1 MKRAAMVAMMMGLTS
16 FLFAEPQAPSPQKPG
31 TSQTGGAQPG
41 AAQPGA
47 AQQSQGQ
54 QPGAPQPATTPAT
67 PQGKRPP
74 QAKTDAEFA
83 EFNTAIANTNDPA
96 AVEKAAEAFATKYPD
111 SELRVLLYEAAM
123 QSYQRANNAD
133 KMMEMGRKV
142 LKIDPDE
149 PTALVGVAQVLAER
163 TRDTDLDKDQRLDEA
178 MKLAQRSLTTVDT
191 DIAPRA
197 DTPQDKIDAYKGVLR
212 SSAYAIMGTL
222 EFNKEKYADAE
233 TFYRKS
239 IDAFPAQLDPVVV
252 LRLALALDKQ
262 GKYPEAL
269 KEANHAVQLTPEGTT
284 AGGLARRERDRLVQ
298 LTGGTPTPASKPPAS
313 AQNPAP
319 PKN

>member
-1 MKRAAMVAMMMGLTS
+1 MKRAAMVAMMLGLAT
-16 FLFAEPQAPSPQKPG
+16 FVFGEPQASSPQKPA
-31 TSQTGGAQPG
+31 TSQTGAGQRG
-41 AAQPGA
+41 VSRSGA
-47 AQQSQGQ
+47 AQQGRGKQRGAPH
-54 QPGAPQPATTPAT
+54 PGAAPAT
-67 PQGKRPP
+67 PKGKRPP
-74 QAKTDAEFA
+74 KAKTEAEFA

-96 AVEKAAEAFATKYPD
+96 AVEKAADAFATKYPD
-111 SELRVLLYEAAM
+111 SELRGLLYEAAM

-178 MKLAQRSLTTVDT
+178 MKLAQRSLVTVDT

-197 DTPQDKIDAYKGVLR
+197 DTPQEKIDAYKGVLR

-233 TFYRKS
+233 NFYRKS
-239 IDAFPAQLDPVVV
+239 MDAFPAQLDPVVV

-269 KEANHAVQLTPEGTT
+269 KEANHAVELTQEGST
-284 AGGLARRERDRLVQ
+284 AGGLARRDRDRLVQ
-298 LTGGTPTPASKPPAS
+298 LTGGSLTPASKPPAS

>member
-1 MKRAAMVAMMMGLTS
+1 MKRAAMVAIMMGLTS
-16 FLFAEPQAPSPQKPG
+16 FLFAEPQGPSPQKPG

-96 AVEKAAEAFATKYPD
+96 AVEKAADAFATKYPD

-197 DTPQDKIDAYKGVLR
+197 DTPQDKIDAYKGVLC

-233 TFYRKS
+233 GFYRKS

-269 KEANHAVQLTPEGTT
+269 KEANHAVQLTQEGTT

-298 LTGGTPTPASKPPAS
+298 LTGGTVTPASKPPAS

>member
-1 MKRAAMVAMMMGLTS
+1 MKRAAMLAMMLGLTTVVS
-16 FLFAEPQAPSPQKPG
+16 AQQPASSPQNPPAA
-31 TSQTGGAQPG
+31 QTGKPQP
-41 AAQPGA
+41 AAQP
-47 AQQSQGQ
+47 SQGQ
-54 QPGAPQPATTPAT
+54 QGATQPSTATVP
-67 PQGKRPP
+67 PLGKRPP
-74 QAKTDAEFA
+74 QAKTQPEYEA
-83 EFNTAIANTNDPA
+83 FNAAIANTNDPA
-96 AVEKAAEAFATKYPD
+96 AVEKAADDFAAKYPD

-142 LKIDPDE
+142 LKIDPDN

-163 TRDTDLDKDQRLDEA
+163 TRDTDLDKEQRLDEA

-197 DTPQDKIDAYKGVLR
+197 DTPQERIDAYKGVLR

-233 TFYRKS
+233 NYYRKS
-239 IDAFPAQLDPVVV
+239 MDAYPAQLDPVVV

-269 KEANHAVQLTPEGTT
+269 KEANHAVSLTPEGST
-284 AGGLARRERDRLVQ
+284 AGNLARRERDRLVQ
-298 LTGGTPTPASKPPAS
+298 LTGGSPTPASKPPAS

>member
-1 MKRAAMVAMMMGLTS
+1 MKRAAMVAMMLGLTTVV
-16 FLFAEPQAPSPQKPG
+16 FAQQPASSPQNPPA
-31 TSQTGGAQPG
+31 TQTGKPQPA
-41 AAQPGA
+41 AAQP
-47 AQQSQGQ
+47 SQGQ
-54 QPGAPQPATTPAT
+54 QGATQPSTATVP
-67 PQGKRPP
+67 PLGKRPP
-74 QAKTDAEFA
+74 QAKTQPEYEA
-83 EFNTAIANTNDPA
+83 FNAAIANTNDPA
-96 AVEKAAEAFATKYPD
+96 AVEKAADDFAAKYPD

-142 LKIDPDE
+142 LKIDPDN

-163 TRDTDLDKDQRLDEA
+163 TRDTDLDKEQRLDEA

-197 DTPQDKIDAYKGVLR
+197 DTPQERIDAYKGVLR

-233 TFYRKS
+233 NYYRKS
-239 IDAFPAQLDPVVV
+239 MDANPAQLDPVVV

-262 GKYPEAL
+262 GKYSEAL
-269 KEANHAVQLTPEGTT
+269 KEANHAVSLTPEGST
-284 AGGLARRERDRLVQ
+284 AGNLARRERDRLVQ

-313 AQNPAP
+313 AQNPPP

>member
-269 KEANHAVQLTPEGTT
+269 KEANHAVQLTQEGTT

-298 LTGGTPTPASKPPAS
+298 LTGGTLTPASKPPAS

>member
-1 MKRAAMVAMMMGLTS
+1 MKRAAMVAMMLGLAT
-16 FLFAEPQAPSPQKPG
+16 FVFGEPQASSPQKPA

-41 AAQPGA
+41 ASQSGA
-47 AQQSQGQ
+47 A
-54 QPGAPQPATTPAT
+54 
-67 PQGKRPP
+67 
-74 QAKTDAEFA
+74 A

-96 AVEKAAEAFATKYPD
+96 AVEKAADAFATKYPD
-111 SELRVLLYEAAM
+111 SELRGLLYEAAM

-178 MKLAQRSLTTVDT
+178 MKLAQRSLVTVDT

-197 DTPQDKIDAYKGVLR
+197 DTPQEKIDAYKGVLR

-233 TFYRKS
+233 NFYRKS
-239 IDAFPAQLDPVVV
+239 MDAFPAQLDPVVV

>member
-31 TSQTGGAQPG
+31 TSQTGG
-41 AAQPGA
+41 AQPGA

-233 TFYRKS
+233 NFYRKS

-269 KEANHAVQLTPEGTT
+269 KEANHAVQLTQEGTT

>member
-1 MKRAAMVAMMMGLTS
+1 MKRAAMVAMMLGLTTVV
-16 FLFAEPQAPSPQKPG
+16 FAQQPASSPQNPPA
-31 TSQTGGAQPG
+31 TQTGKPQPA
-41 AAQPGA
+41 AAQP
-47 AQQSQGQ
+47 SQGQ
-54 QPGAPQPATTPAT
+54 QGATQPSTATVP
-67 PQGKRPP
+67 PLGKRPP
-74 QAKTDAEFA
+74 QAKTQPEYEA
-83 EFNTAIANTNDPA
+83 FNAAIANTNDPA
-96 AVEKAAEAFATKYPD
+96 AVEKAADDFAAKYPD

-142 LKIDPDE
+142 LKIDPDN

-163 TRDTDLDKDQRLDEA
+163 TRDTDLDKEQRLDEA

-197 DTPQDKIDAYKGVLR
+197 DTPQERIDAYKGVLR

-222 EFNKEKYADAE
+222 EFNREKYADAE
-233 TFYRKS
+233 NFYRKS
-239 IDAFPAQLDPVVV
+239 MDAYPAQLDPVVV

-269 KEANHAVQLTPEGTT
+269 KEANHAVSLTPEGST
-284 AGGLARRERDRLVQ
+284 AGNLARRERDRLVQ
-298 LTGGTPTPASKPPAS
+298 LTGGSPTPTSKPPTS

>member
-269 KEANHAVQLTPEGTT
+269 KEANHAVQLTQEGTT

-298 LTGGTPTPASKPPAS
+298 LTGGTLTPASKPPAS

-319 PKN
+319 P

>member
-1 MKRAAMVAMMMGLTS
+1 MKRAAMVAMMLGLTTS
-16 FLFAEPQAPSPQKPG
+16 LFAQYPASSPKNPPP
-31 TSQTGGAQPG
+31 SQTGTAPSGSAQKSQ
-41 AAQPGA
+41 AQTGE
-47 AQQSQGQ
+47 
-54 QPGAPQPATTPAT
+54 PQPATNTAT

-74 QAKTDAEFA
+74 QAKTQPEYEA
-83 EFNTAIANTNDPA
+83 FNAAIANSTDPA
-96 AVEKAAEAFATKYPD
+96 TVEKAADDFAAKYPD

-142 LKIDPDE
+142 LKIDPDN

-197 DTPQDKIDAYKGVLR
+197 DTPQEKIDAYKGILR

-233 TFYRKS
+233 NYYRKS
-239 IDAFPAQLDPVVV
+239 IDAYPAQLDPVVV

-269 KEANHAVQLTPEGTT
+269 KEANHAVELTQEGST

-298 LTGGTPTPASKPPAS
+298 LTGGSPTPASKPPAS

>member
-1 MKRAAMVAMMMGLTS
+1 MKRAAMVVMMLGLTI
-16 FLFAEPQAPSPQKPG
+16 FVFAQQPASSPQNPPA
-31 TSQTGGAQPG
+31 SQTGTPKT
-41 AAQPGA
+41 GA
-47 AQQSQGQ
+47 AQQSPG

-83 EFNTAIANTNDPA
+83 AFNAAIANTNDPA
-96 AVEKAAEAFATKYPD
+96 TVEKAADDFAAKFPD
-111 SELRVLLYEAAM
+111 SELRTLLYEAAM

-142 LKIDPDE
+142 LKIDPDD

-163 TRDTDLDKDQRLDEA
+163 TRDTDLDKEQRLDEA

-197 DTPQDKIDAYKGVLR
+197 DTPQEKIDAFKGVLR

-233 TFYRKS
+233 NYYRKS
-239 IDAFPAQLDPVVV
+239 MDAYPAQLDPVVV

-269 KEANHAVQLTPEGTT
+269 KEANHAVELTQEGST
-284 AGGLARRERDRLVQ
+284 AGSLARRERDRLVQ
-298 LTGGTPTPASKPPAS
+298 LTGGSPTPASKPPAS

>member
-1 MKRAAMVAMMMGLTS
+1 MKRAAMVAMMLGLTT
-16 FLFAEPQAPSPQKPG
+16 FLFAQYPASSPQKPPAPQ
-31 TSQTGGAQPG
+31 TSTPQPG
-41 AAQPGA
+41 AAQPT
-47 AQQSQGQ
+47 QG
-54 QPGAPQPATTPAT
+54 QPGATQPSTATVP
-67 PQGKRPP
+67 PLGKRPP
-74 QAKTDAEFA
+74 QAKTQPEYEA
-83 EFNTAIANTNDPA
+83 FNAAIANTNDPA
-96 AVEKAAEAFATKYPD
+96 AVEKAADDFAAKYPD
-111 SELRVLLYEAAM
+111 SELRVLLYEAGM

-142 LKIDPDE
+142 LKIDPDN

-163 TRDTDLDKDQRLDEA
+163 TRDTDLDKEQRLDEA

-197 DTPQDKIDAYKGVLR
+197 DTPQERIDAYKGVLR

-233 TFYRKS
+233 NYYRKS
-239 IDAFPAQLDPVVV
+239 MDAYPAQLDPVVV

-269 KEANHAVQLTPEGTT
+269 KEANHAVGLTPEGST
-284 AGGLARRERDRLVQ
+284 AGNLARRERDRLVQ
-298 LTGGTPTPASKPPAS
+298 LTGGSPTPASKPPAS

>member
-1 MKRAAMVAMMMGLTS
+1 MVLGLTTS
-16 FLFAEPQAPSPQKPG
+16 VFANQASSPQNPPA
-31 TSQTGGAQPG
+31 SQTGTT
-41 AAQPGA
+41 QPGA
-47 AQQSQGQ
+47 AQQGQGQ
-54 QPGAPQPATTPAT
+54 QGVPQPSTTPAT

-83 EFNTAIANTNDPA
+83 AFNAAIANTNDPA
-96 AVEKAAEAFATKYPD
+96 AVEKAADDFATKYSD
-111 SELRVLLYEAAM
+111 SELRVLLYGAAM
-123 QSYQRANNAD
+123 QSYQHANNAD

-178 MKLAQRSLTTVDT
+178 MKLAQRSLITVDT
-191 DIAPRA
+191 DIAPRP
-197 DTPQDKIDAYKGVLR
+197 DTPQEKIDAFKGVLR

-222 EFNKEKYADAE
+222 EFNKEKYTDAE
-233 TFYRKS
+233 NYYRKS
-239 IDAFPAQLDPVVV
+239 IDAYPAQLDPVVV

-269 KEANHAVQLTPEGTT
+269 KEANHAVELTQEGST

-298 LTGGTPTPASKPPAS
+298 LTGGNPTPASKPPAS

>member
-1 MKRAAMVAMMMGLTS
+1 MKRAAMVAIMMGLTS
-16 FLFAEPQAPSPQKPG
+16 FLFAEPQGPSPQKPG

-96 AVEKAAEAFATKYPD
+96 AVEKAADAFATKYPD

-233 TFYRKS
+233 GFYRKS

-269 KEANHAVQLTPEGTT
+269 KEANHAVQLTQEGTT

-298 LTGGTPTPASKPPAS
+298 LTGGTVTPASKPPAS

>member
-1 MKRAAMVAMMMGLTS
+1 MKRAAMVAMMLGLTTS
-16 FLFAEPQAPSPQKPG
+16 LFAQYPASSPKNPPP
-31 TSQTGGAQPG
+31 SQTGTAPSGSAQKSQ
-41 AAQPGA
+41 AQTGE
-47 AQQSQGQ
+47 
-54 QPGAPQPATTPAT
+54 PQPATNAAT

-74 QAKTDAEFA
+74 QAKTQPEYEA
-83 EFNTAIANTNDPA
+83 FNAAVANTTDPA
-96 AVEKAAEAFATKYPD
+96 TVEKAADDFADKYPD
-111 SELRVLLYEAAM
+111 SELRVLLYEADM

-133 KMMEMGRKV
+133 KMMEMGR
-142 LKIDPDE
+142 
-149 PTALVGVAQVLAER
+149 
-163 TRDTDLDKDQRLDEA
+163 

-197 DTPQDKIDAYKGVLR
+197 DTPQEKIDAYKGILR

-233 TFYRKS
+233 NYYRKS
-239 IDAFPAQLDPVVV
+239 IDAYPAQLDPVVV

-269 KEANHAVQLTPEGTT
+269 KEANHAVELTQEGST

-298 LTGGTPTPASKPPAS
+298 LTGGSPTPASKPPAS

>member
-1 MKRAAMVAMMMGLTS
+1 MKRAAMVAMMMGLAS

-54 QPGAPQPATTPAT
+54 QPGVPQPATTPAT

-197 DTPQDKIDAYKGVLR
+197 DTPQEKIDAYKGVLR

-233 TFYRKS
+233 NFYRKS
-239 IDAFPAQLDPVVV
+239 MDAFPAQLDPVVV

-269 KEANHAVQLTPEGTT
+269 KEANHAVQLTQEGTT